1 MSLVLKLGPSEQL
14 FINGAVLCNGDRRNN
29 LLVENV
35 AHILREKDIMHE
47 AEACTPVR
55 AAYFAAQNVLLNT
68 RVELGSAQPFHEQ
81 VEQLRSAFVKPEH
94 LRMLSEAERL
104 VHVGNIYKALGVL
117 RDLLLY
123 EAALLN
129 QAPPDRFRRDS
140 TSPTQPV
147 GNARPV
153 SLRHTASLHVAAE

>member
-14 FINGAVLCNGDRRNN
+14 FINGAVLSNGDRRNN

-68 RVELGSAQPFHEQ
+68 RVELGSAQPFLEQ
-81 VEQLRSAFVKPEH
+81 TAQLRTAFVKPEH
-94 LRMLSEAERL
+94 LRMLTEAERL
-104 VHVGNIYKALGVL
+104 VQAGNVYRALGVL

-129 QAPPDRFRRDS
+129 QAPPDRFRREIA
-140 TSPTQPV
+140 PV
-147 GNARPV
+147 ANPLPDARAAN
-153 SLRHTASLHVAAE
+153 LRHIPALLVAAQ